1 MSRFLREK
9 YMSMEPYTPG
19 EQPQMKDLIKLNT
32 NENPYPPSPK
42 VIAAIVEG
50 NTGDLLRY
58 PDPEAREIVETV
70 AEHYGVAPE
79 NVAVG
84 NGSDEILAFVYM
96 AFGEKVY
103 FPSISYG
110 FYPVFAETFMCD
122 FKPIPLD
129 EGLAIRPDD
138 YMGLDGTIILANPN
152 APTGMTLEPG
162 ELEDI
167 VKTNPDNLVVI
178 DEAYADFGTES
189 SIPLTQKY
197 DNVLV
202 VQTLSKSRSL
212 AGMRIGLAIGPKE
225 IIEDINKMKFSFN
238 PYNLDRLAIRAGA
251 AAIKDDEYFKETR
264 GKVIKTREWF
274 TEKMREIGFTVLPS
288 KANFVFCRSD
298 KIDGTEYFN
307 ELRKRAVVVRH
318 WDKDPIRDYVRIT
331 IGRDEDMERLI
342 EVTEEIL
349 CEKAK

>member
-42 VIAAIVEG
+42 VISAILEG

-58 PDPEAREIVETV
+58 PDPEAKELVDAV
-70 AEHYGVAPE
+70 AEYYGVSPK

-122 FKPIPLD
+122 FEPIPLD
-129 EGLAIRPDD
+129 EELKIVPDD
-138 YMGLDGTIILANPN
+138 YIGLDGTIILANPN
-152 APTGMTLEPG
+152 APTGMTLDPG
-162 ELEDI
+162 AIEDI
-167 VKTNPDNLVVI
+167 VKTNADHLVVI
-178 DEAYADFGTES
+178 DEAYADFGTQS
-189 SIPLTQKY
+189 SIPLTEKY

-212 AGMRIGLAIGPKE
+212 AGMRIGLAIGPE
-225 IIEDINKMKFSFN
+225 EVIEDINKMKFSFN

-251 AAIKDDEYFKETR
+251 AAIKDDEYFKKTRDMVIETR
-264 GKVIKTREWF
+264 GWF
-274 TEKMREIGFTVLPS
+274 TEKMRELGFTVLES
-288 KANFVFCRSD
+288 KANFVFCKPREIS
-298 KIDGTEYFN
+298 GTEYFE

-331 IGRDEDMERLI
+331 IGRDEDMQRLI

-349 CEKAK
+349 CEKVK

>member
-9 YMSMEPYTPG
+9 YMDMEPYTPG
-19 EQPQMKDLIKLNT
+19 EQPQMKDLVKLNT

-42 VIAAIVEG
+42 VINAILEG

-58 PDPEAREIVETV
+58 PDPEAKELVEAI
-70 AEHYGVAPE
+70 AEYYDVPE
-79 NVAVG
+79 KCVAVG

-122 FKPIPLD
+122 FKAIPLD

-138 YMGLDGTIILANPN
+138 YIGLDGTIILANPN
-152 APTGMTLEPG
+152 APTGMTLTPG
-162 ELEDI
+162 EIEDI
-167 VKTNPDNLVVI
+167 VKTNADHLVVI
-178 DEAYADFGTES
+178 DEAYADFGTQTS
-189 SIPLTQKY
+189 VPLTQIY

-212 AGMRIGLAIGPKE
+212 AGMRIGIAIGSE
-225 IIEDINKMKFSFN
+225 EVIEDINKMKFSFN
-238 PYNLDRLAIRAGA
+238 PYNLDRLAIKAGA
-251 AAIKDDEYFKETR
+251 AAIRDDEYFQETR
-264 GKVIKTREWF
+264 AKVMETREWF
-274 TEKMREIGFTVLPS
+274 SEKMRDLGFTVLPS
-288 KANFVFCRSD
+288 KSNFVFCRSD
-298 KIDGTEYFN
+298 KISGQEYFD

-318 WDKDPIRDYVRIT
+318 WEKDPIRDYVRIT